1 MHGPY
6 GHGADCNAEQNVYL
20 AECSLSFRAEL
31 PDISS
36 IGDIASHAR
45 NIEAFLGQRVRSL
58 ISVFLRVAGDHDL
71 GATLSEASRNRK
83 AHSGCRAGE
92 SGNFVG

>member
-6 GHGADCNAEQNVYL
+6 GHGADCNAEQDVHL
-20 AECSLSFRAEL
+20 AECSFSFRAEL

-71 GATLSEASRNRK
+71 GATLTEASPNRK
-83 AHSGCRAGE
+83 AHAGFRAGQ
-92 SGNFVG
+92 SGHYVG